1 MRQSLIWIVA
11 LIITLGAAIYQRLTG
26 PTYPIRG
33 SVEINNC
40 QIRYKLLRS
49 HDTTGDYQI
58 RLKTCSPEISG
69 YVLYKRYK
77 TNDPWTK
84 APLVSNN
91 EFLTASLPVQPA
103 AGKIA
108 YRVILTTPGKETSL
122 TGEKVIVLRFKG
134 PVPSI
139 IMIPHI
145 IIMFLAMLFSTRAG
159 LEALRPKSNPRRLA
173 LWTLGLLVLGGLVF
187 GPLVQYYA
195 FGAFWT
201 GFPFGY
207 DLTDNKTLIAL
218 LAWIAAVIAGR
229 GGQPARKWVLS
240 ASIIMLLIYLIPHS
254 LFGSELKYE

>member
-1 MRQSLIWIVA
+1 
-11 LIITLGAAIYQRLTG
+11 
-26 PTYPIRG
+26 
-33 SVEINNC
+33 
-40 QIRYKLLRS
+40 
-49 HDTTGDYQI
+49 
-58 RLKTCSPEISG
+58 
-69 YVLYKRYK
+69 
-77 TNDPWTK
+77 
-84 APLVSNN
+84 
-91 EFLTASLPVQPA
+91 
-103 AGKIA
+103 
-108 YRVILTTPGKETSL
+108 
-122 TGEKVIVLRFKG
+122 
-134 PVPSI
+134 
-139 IMIPHI
+139 
-145 IIMFLAMLFSTRAG
+145 MLFSTRAG